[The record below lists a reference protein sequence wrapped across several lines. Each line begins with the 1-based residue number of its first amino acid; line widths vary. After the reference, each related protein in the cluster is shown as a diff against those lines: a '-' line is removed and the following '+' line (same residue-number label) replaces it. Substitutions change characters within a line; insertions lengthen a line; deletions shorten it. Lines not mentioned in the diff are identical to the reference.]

1 MSRIFLRIP
10 RKEITLLTKIIE
22 SYDNIG
28 VVSTI
33 DSVKGLV
40 MIHITPDTRGT
51 VLEIVKELSFVEEI
65 WEE

>member
-1 MSRIFLRIP
+1 MSRIYLRIP

-28 VVSTI
+28 VVSTV
-33 DSVKGLV
+33 DSAGGMV
-40 MIHITPDTRGT
+40 MIHITPDTRGI
-51 VLEIVKELSFVEEI
+51 VMEIIKELPFVEEI